1 MHTRIAATLAITAT
15 VLLAGGAFTELSAQE
30 HAEREVIGGRPG
42 RPFSEAVRVGDT
54 YYFSG
59 KIGANADTRAMSEG
73 RTGAETRNVMEAFK
87 EAFERQG
94 LTFENIARA
103 TVYLADIADY
113 GEMNEVYGS
122 YFPEAAPAR
131 VTLAATLVVGARVE
145 ISFVAVR

>member
-1 MHTRIAATLAITAT
+1 MRMRNAATLAISFTLF
-15 VLLAGGAFTELSAQE
+15 VVGGALTELSAQE
-30 HAEREVIGGRPG
+30 QVDREVIGGRPG

-59 KIGANADTRAMSEG
+59 KIGATAETRAMADG
-73 RTGAETRNVMEAFK
+73 RTGAETTNVMEAFE

-94 LTFENIARA
+94 LTFANIVRA

-122 YFPEAAPAR
+122 YFPQVAPAR
-131 VTLAATLVVGARVE
+131 VTLAATLVAGARVE
-145 ISFVAVR
+145 ISFIVVR

>member
-1 MHTRIAATLAITAT
+1 MRTRIAAILGITSA
-15 VLLAGGAFTELSAQE
+15 VLLAGGVLTEISAQE
-30 HAEREVIGGRPG
+30 HSDREVIGGRPG

-59 KIGANADTRAMSEG
+59 KIGANGETRAMTEG

-87 EAFERQG
+87 AAFEREG

-122 YFPEAAPAR
+122 YFPEVAPAR
-131 VTLAATLVVGARVE
+131 VTLAATLVAGARVE

>member
-1 MHTRIAATLAITAT
+1 MRRRNAATLAITVAI
-15 VLLAGGAFTELSAQE
+15 VAAGAAFTDLSAQE
-30 HAEREVIGGRPG
+30 QADREVIGGRPG

-59 KIGANADTRAMSEG
+59 KIGATAETRAMTEG
-73 RTGAETRNVMEAFK
+73 RTGAETSNVMEAFK

-94 LTFENIARA
+94 LTFADIVRA

-122 YFPEAAPAR
+122 YFPQVAPAR
-131 VTLAATLVVGARVE
+131 VTLAATLVAGARVE
-145 ISFVAVR
+145 ISFIVVR

>member
-1 MHTRIAATLAITAT
+1 MRTRIAAILGITSA
-15 VLLAGGAFTELSAQE
+15 VLLAGGVLTEISAQE
-30 HAEREVIGGRPG
+30 HSDREVIGGRPG

-59 KIGANADTRAMSEG
+59 KIGANAETRAMAEG
-73 RTGAETRNVMEAFK
+73 RTSAETRNVMEAFK
-87 EAFERQG
+87 ATFEREG

-122 YFPEAAPAR
+122 YFPEVAPAR
-131 VTLAATLVVGARVE
+131 VTLAATLVAGARVE

>member
-1 MHTRIAATLAITAT
+1 MRSRNAATLAITAT
-15 VLLAGGAFTELSAQE
+15 ILAAGGAITELSAQE
-30 HAEREVIGGRPG
+30 QADREVIGGRPG

-59 KIGANADTRAMSEG
+59 KIGASAETRAMTDG
-73 RTGAETRNVMEAFK
+73 RTGAETSNVMEAFK

-94 LTFENIARA
+94 LSFDKIVRA

-131 VTLAATLVVGARVE
+131 VTLAATLVAGARVE
-145 ISFVAVR
+145 ISFIAVR